1 MAKLVLSM
9 DGLVLKEVE
18 LSTQRISIGRK
29 PSNDIQIENLAISGE
44 HAAIVTVLNDSFLED
59 LDSTNGTLVNGQPVK
74 KVVLQSG
81 DVIELGKYKLK
92 FFNAPPGP
100 GDPASYGEALA
111 VENQGAPGGESKPT
125 DSAFTRSYT
134 TRAQPSAPA
143 AAASQP
149 SGTAPGAATTGGA
162 YLEVLNGNN
171 QGRRLGL
178 DKDKTTLGKPG
189 VQVVL
194 VLREPDGYALR
205 YVEGPHHPLVNDRP
219 VTAPVQRL
227 ANGDIIEIAAVRMA
241 FRLGTGGAAA

>member
-178 DKDKTTLGKPG
+178 GKDKTTLGKPG

-241 FRLGTGGAAA
+241 FRLGTGGAAT